1 MKNTNLEIL
10 QTENE
15 NLKREN
21 QQFVQQ
27 LKQLNERLEES
38 DAFKSHFLSNI
49 SNEIINPF
57 TSILGISQNILSLGA
72 NEISQIH
79 AMTTLIYSEAF
90 DLDFQLRNIFAAA
103 KIESGEITLEVVPTH
118 IEVFMSDILNN
129 LRKKAE
135 KRALVFNS
143 DFHFSEQTFATDPEK
158 LRMIVVNLLMNAI
171 TFSEQ
176 KNCIQIVATSS
187 ENGFSLSINNIG
199 KPIPEKDLKVI
210 FDRFKKLDTSINSV
224 NIGHGLGLSI
234 IKDYLDLMKG
244 TITVESS
251 AEKGTTFTLVL
262 PPLENEHDNLL
273 MDDEML
279 FNSSNSEL
287 F

>member
-21 QQFVQQ
+21 QQFIQQ

-57 TSILGISQNILSLGA
+57 TSILGISQNILSLRA
-72 NEISQIH
+72 SEISQIH

-103 KIESGEITLEVVPTH
+103 KIESGEITLEVVPTD

-135 KRALVFNS
+135 KRALIFDS

-187 ENGFSLSINNIG
+187 ENGFSLSVNNIG
-199 KPIPEKDLKVI
+199 KAIPEKYLKVI

-244 TITVESS
+244 TITVESN

-273 MDDEML
+273 MDDEIL